1 MTLSELITARAEAGA
16 AYVAAVA
23 ELRSTIIELA
33 ALDATLANLNVST
46 SPNPPA
52 TFFQLASDHWQHLLR
67 HPDFVAG
74 FAPLLP
80 EVNDRRDLLIACY
93 PSPEG

>member
-1 MTLSELITARAEAGA
+1 MTLAELLTARAEAGA
-16 AYVAAVA
+16 AYIAAVA

-52 TFFQLASDHWQHLLR
+52 TFSEFA
-67 HPDFVAG
+67 DFVAG
-74 FAPLLP
+74 FAPLMP